1 MATRNTPEH
10 EKSNFDFLITQI
22 RQEIITRFNELFES
36 LERRKLELLQELER
50 ISDEYKHQEMEQ
62 ESMSKEL
69 HKYLDDKPSSSIIID
84 LQKDIVSKI
93 NTSIHTIQTQ
103 LDSFKV
109 TFVWDIDMQQVKSI
123 GRLQRGLHASSDSS
137 HSTSLV
143 KRASRQKL
151 MPQVCI
157 GSFYGVSGLTIDKKT
172 SNVYIVETT
181 WNNIHVFSKEGD
193 FLFKFGNYAMFFG
206 KFSCPKDIAIYSER
220 LFITQ
225 CNSHC
230 ISIHDL
236 EGTYINSFGTNG
248 IENGQ
253 FTNPD
258 SLCIDQNNGE
268 MYICDKGNNRIQLYS
283 SDLTFRKVLWND
295 ILKTPLD
302 IKLTE
307 QSIFVLDEG
316 SPCLHEFSYRHCPVR
331 STITKGILCQVVNPR
346 GFCIDSN
353 GYVYV
358 TDKTMGCIYVFSDS
372 KLLYQFGK
380 FEKAHGVC
388 MNEDGGVVVSSSTT
402 GGSLQ
407 VYY

>member
-1 MATRNTPEH
+1 MATKDTSDCD
-10 EKSNFDFLITQI
+10 KSNFDFLITQI

-36 LERRKLELLQELER
+36 LERRKFELLQELER

-69 HKYLDDKPSSSIIID
+69 EKYLGDKPSSSTLID
-84 LQKDIVSKI
+84 LQKDIISKI
-93 NTSIHTIQTQ
+93 NTSIHTFQTQ

-109 TFVWDIDMQQVKSI
+109 TFVWDIDMQQVKNI
-123 GRLQRGLHASSDSS
+123 GKLQRGLQTSNDSN

-143 KRASRQKL
+143 KQASGQKL
-151 MPQVCI
+151 MPQVCV

-181 WNNIHVFSKEGD
+181 WNNIHVFSKEGK
-193 FLFKFGNYAMFFG
+193 FLFKFGNFAMFFG
-206 KFSCPKDIAIYSER
+206 KLSGPKDVAIYNER
-220 LFITQ
+220 LFISQ

-230 ISIHDL
+230 ISIHHL
-236 EGTYINSFGTNG
+236 EGTYIDSFGTNG
-248 IENGQ
+248 KEKGQ

-258 SLCIDQNNGE
+258 SLCIDQNTGK

-283 SDLTFRKVLWND
+283 ENVAFEEVLWDN

-302 IKLTE
+302 IKLTK
-307 QSIFVLDEG
+307 QSIFVLDER
-316 SPCLHEFSYRHCPVR
+316 SPCLHEFNFLHCPVR

-346 GFCIDSN
+346 GICIDSN
-353 GYVYV
+353 GHIYVA
-358 TDKTMGCIYVFSDS
+358 DKTMGCIYVFSGS

-380 FEKAHGVC
+380 FEGAQGLCV
-388 MNEDGGVVVSSSTT
+388 NENGGVVVSSSTT